1 LSFDERKRRIAA
13 GLDDARRRTVALVA
27 GVDDPRMQAQPDP
40 ILSPLVWDYGH
51 VGVYEELW
59 LVDAL
64 SGERP
69 QDERRMAMYDA
80 FSNPRRTRAGLSL
93 MSRAEV
99 ETYRD
104 SVRRRALA
112 LLDEADL
119 DSPDDALLQDG
130 YVYGLVT
137 QHEHQHCETML
148 QSLQILPGGHRPV
161 LPPLPRPRPDVRR
174 DSVTVPAGAYLVGN
188 ARHEPYDN
196 ESPQHEVRLDG
207 FRIDRFPVTCGDYL
221 RFMADGGYER
231 EELWSAE
238 GWRWRQESGERAPK
252 HWRCAAGPGDAA
264 DPRAWTVDRFGHVL
278 PLREDLPVMHVCFH
292 EAQAY
297 ARWAGGRLP
306 TEQEWEVAA
315 AWDPR
320 RGRTRRHPWG
330 DQEPTRRHAN
340 LDQRLFSPAPVGSY
354 PDGASA
360 FGCEQMIGDVWEW
373 TESHFLP
380 YPGFRAFPYREYSQV
395 FFGSEYRV
403 LRGASWA
410 ARSSVAR
417 ASFRNWDY
425 PIRRQI
431 FAGLRCAY
439 DLPG

>member
-1 LSFDERKRRIAA
+1 VSEDERKRRIAA
-13 GLDDARRRTVALVA
+13 DLDEARRRTVALLS
-27 GVDDPRMQAQPDP
+27 GVDDGRLHAQPDP
-40 ILSPLVWDYGH
+40 ILSPLAWDYGH

-69 QDERRMAMYDA
+69 RDERRMAMYDA
-80 FSNPRRTRAGLSL
+80 FTNPRRSRAGLPL
-93 MSRAEV
+93 MRRADV
-99 ETYRD
+99 DSYRD
-104 SVRRRALA
+104 SVRDRALA

-119 DSPDDALLQDG
+119 DSTGDALLRDG

-148 QSLQILPGGHRPV
+148 QSLQILPGGWRPA
-161 LPPLPRPRPDVRR
+161 LPPLPEPRPGVRR
-174 DSVTVPAGAYLVGN
+174 DTVTVPAGTYPVGN
-188 ARHEPYDN
+188 PLHEPYDN
-196 ESPQHEVRLDG
+196 ESPRHPVELNAY
-207 FRIDRFPVTCGDYL
+207 RIDRFPVTCGDWL
-221 RFMADGGYER
+221 RFMAGGGYDR
-231 EELWSAE
+231 DELWDDD
-238 GWRWRQESGERAPK
+238 GLRWRAESGERAPK
-252 HWRCAAGPGDAA
+252 HWRLVRDDADAA
-264 DPRAWTVDRFGHVL
+264 DPRAWSVERFGHVL
-278 PLREDLPVMHVCFH
+278 PLRDDLPVMHVCFH

-315 AWDPR
+315 TWDPQRGAAR
-320 RGRTRRHPWG
+320 RYPWG
-330 DQEPTRRHAN
+330 DEEPTERHAN
-340 LDQRLFSPAPVGSY
+340 LDQRMFSPAPIGSY

-360 FGCEQMIGDVWEW
+360 LGCEQMVGDVWEW
-373 TESHFLP
+373 TQSHFTA
-380 YPGFRAFPYREYSQV
+380 YPGFRAFPYREYSEV

-417 ASFRNWDY
+417 ATFRNWDY

-439 DLPG
+439 DAPR